1 MAKNPKER
9 NLSEKILFVD
19 DEPAV
24 LDGYRRLLHK
34 EFSIETALGGAAALA
49 LIAANQHEPFAV
61 VVSDM
66 RMPEMDGVQLLSR
79 VRQIS
84 ADTVRIALTGQA
96 DMQTAADCV
105 NEGSIFRF
113 LTKPCHKDVLATA
126 LTSGLVQYRLVVAEQ
141 ELLEKTLSGS
151 VKVLTEVLS
160 LVNPAAFSRA
170 VRMSRYVQHIVRKFH
185 LEGGW
190 RFEVAAMMSQLGC
203 VTLDTDTIEAV
214 YAGRKL
220 SPEEQARLD
229 AHPSVGA
236 DLLSNIPRL
245 EPVARMIAQQE
256 SVPPSRHIPGQEHF
270 DVVRLGA
277 QILRVALAYDQR
289 LSAGDSHAEAMR
301 QLATRSDQLERSLV
315 DALADIEVEPIHL
328 QARSCRICDLDCDM
342 ILHEDVRTNNGLL
355 IVAKG
360 QQVTYPLLV
369 RLRNFWERR
378 SIGSTVLVRVPQ
390 AKIELKPEKA
400 KPAAASR

>member
-1 MAKNPKER
+1 MSDR
-9 NLSEKILFVD
+9 ILFVD

-24 LDGYRRLLHK
+24 LDGFRRLLHK
-34 EFSIETALGGAAALA
+34 EFSLLTAVGGAAALELVA
-49 LIAANQHEPFAV
+49 TAKDDPFAV

-79 VRQIS
+79 VRAIS
-84 ADTVRIALTGQA
+84 PDTVRIALTGQA

-113 LTKPCHKDVLATA
+113 LTKPCQKDVLGKA
-126 LTSGLVQYRLVVAEQ
+126 LTSALLQYRLVVAEK

-170 VRMSRYVQHIVRKFH
+170 VRMSRYVQHIVRKLH
-185 LEGGW
+185 LEAGW

-203 VTLDTDTIEAV
+203 VTLDTDTIESI
-214 YAGRKL
+214 YAGKQL
-220 SPEEQARLD
+220 SAEEQARVD
-229 AHPSVGA
+229 AHPSVAA

-245 EPVARMIAQQE
+245 EPVARMIAQQD
-256 SVPPSRHIPGQEHF
+256 SVLPSPHVPGQEHF

-277 QILRVALAYDQR
+277 QILKVALAYDQC
-289 LSAGDSHAEAMR
+289 LSAGDNHAEALQRMLSR
-301 QLATRSDQLERSLV
+301 TDRLERSIV
-315 DALADIEVEPIHL
+315 NALTDIEREPIHL
-328 QARSCRICDLDCDM
+328 EVKTCRICDLDCNM
-342 ILHEDVRTNNGLL
+342 ILQEDVRTTNGLL

-360 QQVTYPLLV
+360 QQITYPLLV
-369 RLRNFWERR
+369 RLRNFWERK
-378 SIGSTVLVRVPQ
+378 SIGSTVMVRVPQ
-390 AKIELKPEKA
+390 AKVEM
-400 KPAAASR
+400 KPAQAKAATAGPD

>member
-1 MAKNPKER
+1 M
-9 NLSEKILFVD
+9 SDKILFVD

-34 EFSIETALGGAAALA
+34 EFTLETAIGGAAAVE
-49 LIAANQHEPFAV
+49 LISAAKDDPFAV

-79 VRQIS
+79 VRRMS
-84 ADTVRIALTGQA
+84 PETVRMALTGQA

-113 LTKPCHKDVLATA
+113 LTKPCQKEVLAKA
-126 LTSGLVQYRLVVAEQ
+126 LTSGLVQYRLMIAEK

-190 RFEVAAMMSQLGC
+190 RFEVAAMLSQLGC
-203 VTLDTDTIEAV
+203 VTLDTETIEAV
-214 YAGRKL
+214 YAGKKL

-229 AHPSVGA
+229 SHPSLGA

-245 EPVARMIAQQE
+245 EPVAKMIAQHE
-256 SVPPSRHIPGQEHF
+256 TVPPSRHIPGQEHF
-270 DVVRLGA
+270 DVVKLGA
-277 QILRVALAYDQR
+277 QILRVALAYDQF
-289 LSAGDSHAEAMR
+289 LSAGNGHEEAMR
-301 QLATRSDQLERSLV
+301 KMCAQPAQLERSIV
-315 DALADIEVEPIHL
+315 DALTDIEAEPIHL
-328 QARSCRICDLDCDM
+328 QVRTCRIADLDCNM
-342 ILHEDVRTNNGLL
+342 VLQEDVRTNNGLL

-360 QQVTYPLLV
+360 QQITYPLLV

-378 SIGSTVLVRVPQ
+378 AIAGTVMVRM
-390 AKIELKPEKA
+390 PEAHVEVKSEA
-400 KPAAASR
+400 ARPAAAGSD

>member
-1 MAKNPKER
+1 M
-9 NLSEKILFVD
+9 SDKILFVD

-24 LDGYRRLLHK
+24 LDGFRRLLHK
-34 EFSIETALGGAAALA
+34 DFSLETAVGGAAGLE
-49 LIAANQHEPFAV
+49 LMSAAKNEPFAV

-66 RMPEMDGVQLLSR
+66 RMPEMNGVQFLSQ
-79 VRQIS
+79 VRLASPYTI
-84 ADTVRIALTGQA
+84 RIALTGQA

-113 LTKPCHKDVLATA
+113 LTKPCQKDVLAKA
-126 LTSGLVQYRLVVAEQ
+126 LTAALVQYRLVIAEK

-160 LVNPAAFSRA
+160 LVNPAAFGRA
-170 VRMSRYVQHIVRKFH
+170 VRMSRYVQHIVRKLH
-185 LEGGW
+185 LEAGW

-229 AHPSVGA
+229 AHPSVAA
-236 DLLSNIPRL
+236 DLLSNIPRM
-245 EPVARMIAQQE
+245 EPIARMIAQQE
-256 SVPPSRHIPGQEHF
+256 SVTPSQHIAGREQF
-270 DVVRLGA
+270 DVVKLGA
-277 QILRVALAYDQR
+277 QMLKVALVYDQL
-289 LSAGDSHAEAMR
+289 LSAGKTHAQAQEQMLMR
-301 QLATRSDQLERSLV
+301 TNQLERSLV
-315 DALADIEVEPIHL
+315 DALADMEAEPLHL
-328 QARSCRICDLDCDM
+328 QVKSCRICDLDCEM
-342 ILHEDVRTNNGLL
+342 ILQEDVRTNNGLL

-360 QQVTYPLLV
+360 QHITYPLLV

-378 SIGSTVLVRVPQ
+378 AISPTVMVRAPKPQVGEMKPEQ
-390 AKIELKPEKA
+390 AKSAGAGLP
-400 KPAAASR
+400 

>member
-1 MAKNPKER
+1 M
-9 NLSEKILFVD
+9 SDKILFVD

-24 LDGYRRLLHK
+24 LDGFRRLLHK
-34 EFSIETALGGAAALA
+34 EFSLETAVGGAAALK
-49 LIAANQHEPFAV
+49 LIAAAKDDAFAV

-66 RMPEMDGVQLLSR
+66 RMPEMDGVQFLSR
-79 VRQIS
+79 VRQTS
-84 ADTVRIALTGQA
+84 PDSVRIALTGQA

-113 LTKPCHKDVLATA
+113 LTKPCQKEVLGKA
-126 LTSGLVQYRLVVAEQ
+126 LTSGLVQYRLVVAEK

-151 VKVLTEVLS
+151 IKVLTEVLS

-203 VTLDTDTIEAV
+203 VTLDTDTLEAV
-214 YAGRKL
+214 YSGRQL
-220 SPEEQARLD
+220 SAEEQTRLD
-229 AHPSVGA
+229 SHPSLGA

-256 SVPPSRHIPGQEHF
+256 TVPPSRHIPGQEHF
-270 DVVRLGA
+270 DVVKLGA

-289 LSAGDSHAEAMR
+289 LSAGNSHEEAMR
-301 QLATRSDQLERSLV
+301 QLYARSDQLEHSLV
-315 DALADIEVEPIHL
+315 DALGDVQVEPIHL
-328 QARSCRICDLDCDM
+328 EVKTCRILELDCNM
-342 ILHEDVRTNNGLL
+342 ILQEDVRTTNGLL

-360 QQVTYPLLV
+360 QQITYPLLV
-369 RLRNFWERR
+369 RLRNFWERKA
-378 SIGSTVLVRVPQ
+378 IGSTVMVRVPQ
-390 AKIELKPEKA
+390 AQIELKTDKTR
-400 KPAAASR
+400 PAAAGSL

>member
-1 MAKNPKER
+1 M
-9 NLSEKILFVD
+9 SDKILFVD

-24 LDGYRRLLHK
+24 LDGFRRLLHH
-34 EFSIETALGGAAALA
+34 EFSVETAVGGGEALER
-49 LIAANQHEPFAV
+49 IAAVRDAPFAV
-61 VVSDM
+61 VVSDL
-66 RMPEMDGVQLLSR
+66 RMPEMDGVQFLSR
-79 VRQIS
+79 VRHVS
-84 ADTVRIALTGQA
+84 PDTVRIALTGQA

-113 LTKPCHKDVLATA
+113 LTKPCQKDVLAKA
-126 LTSGLVQYRLVVAEQ
+126 LTSGLVQYRLVVAEK

-203 VTLDTDTIEAV
+203 VTLDNDTIEAV
-214 YAGRKL
+214 YAGREL

-229 AHPSVGA
+229 AHPQVGA

-245 EPVARMIAQQE
+245 EPVARMIAKQE
-256 SVPPSRHIPGQEHF
+256 SVPPSKHIVGQERF

-289 LSAGDSHAEAMR
+289 LSAGNSHDDAMR
-301 QLATRSDQLERSLV
+301 RLSERGDELDRVIV
-315 DALADIEVEPIHL
+315 DALADIEVEPVHL
-328 QARSCRICDLDCDM
+328 QVKACRICDLDCDM
-342 ILHEDVRTNNGLL
+342 ILQADVRTNSGLL
-355 IVAKG
+355 IVARG
-360 QQVTYPLLV
+360 QQITYPLLV
-369 RLRNFWERR
+369 RLRNFSERK
-378 SIGSTVLVRVPQ
+378 SIGPSVMVRVPQ
-390 AKIELKPEKA
+390 AQIAEVKPVEGRSA
-400 KPAAASR
+400 TAGND

>member
-1 MAKNPKER
+1 M
-9 NLSEKILFVD
+9 SDKILFVD

-34 EFSIETALGGAAALA
+34 EFPVLTAVGGAAALE
-49 LIAANQHEPFAV
+49 LIAASRNEPFAV

-66 RMPEMDGVQLLSR
+66 RMPEMDGVQFLSR
-79 VRQIS
+79 VRQGS
-84 ADTVRIALTGQA
+84 PDTVRIALTGQA

-113 LTKPCHKDVLATA
+113 LTKPCQKEVLGKA
-126 LTSGLVQYRLVVAEQ
+126 LTAALVQYRLVVAEK

-170 VRMSRYVQHIVRKFH
+170 VRMSRYVQHVVRKLH
-185 LEGGW
+185 LEAGW

-229 AHPSVGA
+229 AHPSVAA

-256 SVPPSRHIPGQEHF
+256 SVSPSQHIPGQEHF
-270 DVVRLGA
+270 DVVKLGA
-277 QILRVALAYDQR
+277 QILKVALAYDQR
-289 LSAGDSHAEAMR
+289 LSAGNSHAEALR
-301 QLATRSDQLERSLV
+301 LLLARTDQLERSII

-328 QARSCRICDLDCDM
+328 QVKTYRICDLDCNM
-342 ILHEDVRTNNGLL
+342 ILQEDVRTNNGLL

-360 QQVTYPLLV
+360 QQITYPLLV
-369 RLRNFWERR
+369 RLRNFWERK
-378 SIGSTVLVRVPQ
+378 SIGPTVMVRVPQ
-390 AKIELKPEKA
+390 AEIGEMKPEKA
-400 KPAAASR
+400 SSAATG